1 MKREKIVLRDQT
13 WWISAQPSEAQSQK
27 LMEIRDSH
35 DTHRLKWRPKSPTKF
50 EFEDSLINPESPAPP
65 PTITTFPSL
74 KGQLK
79 SNPWNKDHAP
89 LVDKSVSGVKQRFES
104 QNLFKKPLP
113 DVVRYGQCH
122 DSIMSGLSFGHFSGN
137 HRLVDLPEFWGFFW
151 KFPLRKFLSFWTTFG
166 KILATQVKN
175 VQKFAPLRKFV
186 H

>member
-1 MKREKIVLRDQT
+1 
-13 WWISAQPSEAQSQK
+13 
-27 LMEIRDSH
+27 MEIRDSH

-50 EFEDSLINPESPAPP
+50 EFEDALNNPESPAPP

-113 DVVRYGQCH
+113 DVVRYSQCH
-122 DSIMSGLSFGHFSGN
+122 DSITM
-137 HRLVDLPEFWGFFW
+137 
-151 KFPLRKFLSFWTTFG
+151 FLFKTLFDFRHVS
-166 KILATQVKN
+166 LCMDQPVVEKN
-175 VQKFAPLRKFV
+175 CVND
-186 H
+186 HT

>member
-1 MKREKIVLRDQT
+1 MTRPDYV
-13 WWISAQPSEAQSQK
+13 ISAQPSEAQSQK

-35 DTHRLKWRPKSPTKF
+35 DTHRLKWRPKSPNKF
-50 EFEDSLINPESPAPP
+50 EFEDSMINPESPAPP

-113 DVVRYGQCH
+113 DVVRDGQCLDFSFLKPCLILDMCH
-122 DSIMSGLSFGHFSGN
+122 FAWASQLVKSI
-137 HRLVDLPEFWGFFW
+137 V
-151 KFPLRKFLSFWTTFG
+151 
-166 KILATQVKN
+166 
-175 VQKFAPLRKFV
+175 
-186 H
+186 

>member
-1 MKREKIVLRDQT
+1 
-13 WWISAQPSEAQSQK
+13 
-27 LMEIRDSH
+27 MEIRDSH

-50 EFEDSLINPESPAPP
+50 EFEDSLNNPESPVPP

-113 DVVRYGQCH
+113 DVVRYGQSH
-122 DSIMSGLSFGHFSGN
+122 ESIM
-137 HRLVDLPEFWGFFW
+137 FFY
-151 KFPLRKFLSFWTTFG
+151 LRHVSLCMD
-166 KILATQVKN
+166 QPVVKKHMEEN
-175 VQKFAPLRKFV
+175 CINDQT
-186 H
+186 